1 MARQLL
7 STVPH
12 LLLLLLLVILG
23 TLVRYAPRTPFDP
36 VISGALI
43 VALALPSFYHLSR
56 SEGVQRGIALAIGL
70 SLLSMSVE
78 AIGVVTGVPYGWFH
92 YAEAIGSAAI
102 GPVPWTVGFA
112 YVPLLLGTTAL
123 AGRLLPYHSL
133 ATRVAASALL
143 LVAVDLVLD
152 PGAAL
157 LGYWVWSEQGAYYGI
172 PLSNY
177 LGWFLTGTL
186 YSALVFITV
195 RHPLPLETAW
205 SLLLI
210 TCFWTGVALGAGML
224 VPILIGAGIAAF
236 SGAVLLRK
244 GLWFRQSPG

>member
-1 MARQLL
+1 MARRFLFIA
-7 STVPH
+7 P

-23 TLVRYAPRTPFDP
+23 SLVRFAPKTPFDP
-36 VISGALI
+36 VISAVLI
-43 VALALPSFYHLSR
+43 IALALPSYYHLVR
-56 SEGVQRGIALAIGL
+56 SEGLIRGIALITGL
-70 SLLSMSVE
+70 SLLSMTVE
-78 AIGVVTGVPYGWFH
+78 AIGVLTGVPYGSFH
-92 YAEAIGSAAI
+92 YAGAIGTAVI

-123 AGRLLPYHSL
+123 AGRLLPNHSL
-133 ATRVAASALL
+133 ATRAAASAFL

-157 LGYWVWSEQGAYYGI
+157 LGYWVWNDPGAYYGI

-177 LGWFLTGTL
+177 AGWLLTGTL
-186 YSALVFITV
+186 YSALVFMTT

-210 TCFWTGVALGAGML
+210 TCFWTGVALGATML
-224 VPILIGAGIAAF
+224 VPVVIGGCIAVF
-236 SGAVLLRK
+236 TGAALFRQ
-244 GLWFRQSPG
+244 GLWLRHSPR